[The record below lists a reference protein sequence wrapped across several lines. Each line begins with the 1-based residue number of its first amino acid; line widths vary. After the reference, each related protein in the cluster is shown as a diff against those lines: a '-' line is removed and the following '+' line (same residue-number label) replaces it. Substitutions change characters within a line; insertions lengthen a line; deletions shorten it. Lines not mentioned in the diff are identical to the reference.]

1 MLIDYVRNTAQRI
14 ITEKERAGKSPLCCT
29 LPELMAELT
38 DDVTECMRELHRA
51 DEFHGTTT
59 VNKIPMLLKK

>member
-14 ITEKERAGKSPLCCT
+14 IAEKERAGKSPPCCT
-29 LPELMAELT
+29 LSELMSELT

-51 DEFHGTTT
+51 GEYRGAKNI
-59 VNKIPMLLKK
+59 NKIPMLLKK